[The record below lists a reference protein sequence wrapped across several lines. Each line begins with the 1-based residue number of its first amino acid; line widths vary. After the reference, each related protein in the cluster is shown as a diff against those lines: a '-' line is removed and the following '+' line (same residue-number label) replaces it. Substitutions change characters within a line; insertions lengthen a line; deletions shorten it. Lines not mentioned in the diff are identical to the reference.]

1 MLSFFLRTIV
11 LLLFLSL
18 NLFGTFASLT
28 PNLCPLD
35 QRYALIDLKTEF
47 KIRKP
52 DEFLDYDG
60 NSMNV
65 TSYPKTESW
74 ANSSSDCCN
83 WEGVTCDT
91 KSGKVIGLDL
101 SCSSLHGRLEPNSSL
116 FRLQHLKSLN
126 LAYNNFTLSPIPDKF
141 NKLIWLETFNLSES
155 SLKGHV
161 PIELLQLTN
170 LVSLDL
176 SSSSS
181 ASNSYFAPPPTF
193 LLSIENPPLFLPL
206 LARNLRN
213 LRALDMSSVNISSEI
228 PQEFSYMSS
237 LRSLHL
243 KNCYLIGEFPSSV
256 FMIPNLQSI
265 KLDHNP
271 ELRGELPVFSI
282 NNSMQVL
289 SLLETSFSGTIPDS
303 FGNLKDLVSLTLS
316 ESSFSGRIPSSLGE
330 LSNLSSLVLFSNG
343 FTGEVPSSI
352 VNLKQLTIFSVGY
365 NKLRGNF
372 LSGLLNLTKLRGID
386 LGSNEFTGFFPT
398 NIGQLSKLEAIFAG
412 SNFFT
417 GSVPASLFQITSLT
431 HIYLED
437 NQFSDILGLENI
449 SMLPN
454 LQYLFLHSKSF
465 RISSPVDFNVFSS
478 LKQLVGLALSGI
490 LLSTANITSVSDFS
504 SQFRYVYLSGCNI
517 TEFPEFIRDQRN
529 LDSLDLSNN
538 NIKGQLP
545 DWLWRLEELQVVKLS
560 NNSLSGFDGS
570 LKAVTG
576 SQINVLDL
584 SSNAFQGPLFIPST
598 SITYLFVSNNNF
610 TGEVPQLI
618 CGLTSPTIIDLSN
631 NNFHGYI
638 PRCLG
643 KYMSSLTDLNLH
655 NNSFKGSLP
664 DMFMHASKLRSID
677 VSHNRLEGKLPP
689 SLTGCSAL
697 EVLNVEGNKISDTFP
712 FQLNSL
718 QKLQVLV
725 LRSNKFHGKLHQY
738 SGAWFGFPELK
749 IIDVSH
755 NDFHGTLPS
764 DYFLNWTAISSKK
777 DNTQLHYIGDF
788 HDYGYYTSVVLMNK
802 GVSMALE
809 RILTIYT
816 AIDFSGNRIH
826 GEVPESVGLL
836 KELHVLNLSRNA
848 FSGHIPSSLANLTA
862 LESLDLSQNKL
873 SGEIPPKLGDLS
885 SLGWINVSH
894 NQLVG
899 SIPQGT
905 QFQRQNCS
913 AYEGNPGLYGP
924 SLKDICG
931 VIHAPTSLPV
941 SEEEDEEEEGLSWI
955 AAGIGFAPG
964 IVFGLT
970 IGYIV
975 ARLLIDLTPLSI
987 DVLFHKEA
995 CMSNMLEERRMKRYD
1010 DLG

>member
-35 QRYALIDLKTEF
+35 QRDALIDLKTEF

-74 ANSSSDCCN
+74 ANSISDCCN

-101 SCSSLHGRLEPNSSL
+101 SCSCLHGRLEPNSSL
-116 FRLQHLKSLN
+116 FQLQHLKSLN

-141 NKLIWLETFNLSES
+141 NKLIWLETLNLSES

-181 ASNSYFAPPPTF
+181 ASNSYFAPPPAL

-289 SLLETSFSGTIPDS
+289 SLLETSFS
-303 FGNLKDLVSLTLS
+303 

-343 FTGEVPSSI
+343 FIGEVPSSI

-372 LSGLLNLTKLRGID
+372 PSGLLNLTKLRGID

-417 GSVPASLFQITSLT
+417 GSVPASLFQISSLT

-490 LLSTANITSVSDFS
+490 PLSTANITSDSDFS

-598 SITYLFVSNNNF
+598 SITYLFVSNNNL
-610 TGEVPQLI
+610 TGE
-618 CGLTSPTIIDLSN
+618 
-631 NNFHGYI
+631 
-638 PRCLG
+638 
-643 KYMSSLTDLNLH
+643 
-655 NNSFKGSLP
+655 
-664 DMFMHASKLRSID
+664 
-677 VSHNRLEGKLPP
+677 
-689 SLTGCSAL
+689 
-697 EVLNVEGNKISDTFP
+697 
-712 FQLNSL
+712 
-718 QKLQVLV
+718 
-725 LRSNKFHGKLHQY
+725 
-738 SGAWFGFPELK
+738 
-749 IIDVSH
+749 
-755 NDFHGTLPS
+755 
-764 DYFLNWTAISSKK
+764 
-777 DNTQLHYIGDF
+777 LHYIGDF

-809 RILTIYT
+809 RVTCT
-816 AIDFSGNRIH
+816 
-826 GEVPESVGLL
+826 
-836 KELHVLNLSRNA
+836 
-848 FSGHIPSSLANLTA
+848 
-862 LESLDLSQNKL
+862 
-873 SGEIPPKLGDLS
+873 
-885 SLGWINVSH
+885 
-894 NQLVG
+894 QLVKKCFHGTHPIVFGKPHRAGITG
-899 SIPQGT
+899 SIAKQAFWYT
-905 QFQRQNCS
+905 VSTTNCS

-931 VIHAPTSLPV
+931 DIHAPTSLPV
-941 SEEEDEEEEGLSWI
+941 SEEEEEEEEEESLSWI
-955 AAGIGFAPG
+955 AARIGFAPG

-975 ARLLIDLTPLSI
+975 ASYKHEW
-987 DVLFHKEA
+987 F
-995 CMSNMLEERRMKRYD
+995 MKIFGRNKHSFTHRSHSPKH
-1010 DLG
+1010 

>member
-52 DEFLDYDG
+52 DEFLDYD
-60 NSMNV
+60 
-65 TSYPKTESW
+65 ESW

-181 ASNSYFAPPPTF
+181 ASNSYFAPPPTL

-289 SLLETSFSGTIPDS
+289 SLLETSF
-303 FGNLKDLVSLTLS
+303 S

-454 LQYLFLHSKSF
+454 LQYLFLHSKS
-465 RISSPVDFNVFSS
+465 
-478 LKQLVGLALSGI
+478 
-490 LLSTANITSVSDFS
+490 
-504 SQFRYVYLSGCNI
+504 CNI

-749 IIDVSH
+749 IIDEYQWHWS
-755 NDFHGTLPS
+755 
-764 DYFLNWTAISSKK
+764 
-777 DNTQLHYIGDF
+777 
-788 HDYGYYTSVVLMNK
+788 
-802 GVSMALE
+802 
-809 RILTIYT
+809 
-816 AIDFSGNRIH
+816 
-826 GEVPESVGLL
+826 
-836 KELHVLNLSRNA
+836 ELHVLNLSRNA

-873 SGEIPPKLGDLS
+873 S
-885 SLGWINVSH
+885 
-894 NQLVG
+894 
-899 SIPQGT
+899 GT

>member
-1 MLSFFLRTIV
+1 
-11 LLLFLSL
+11 
-18 NLFGTFASLT
+18 
-28 PNLCPLD
+28 
-35 QRYALIDLKTEF
+35 
-47 KIRKP
+47 
-52 DEFLDYDG
+52 
-60 NSMNV
+60 MNV
-65 TSYPKTESW
+65 TSYPKTQSW

-83 WEGVTCDT
+83 WEGITCDT

-101 SCSSLHGRLEPNSSL
+101 SCSCLHGRLEPNSSL

-126 LAYNNFTLSPIPDKF
+126 LAYNNFTLSPISDKF
-141 NKLIWLETFNLSES
+141 NKLIWLETLNLSES

-181 ASNSYFAPPPTF
+181 ASNSYFPPPPAL

-256 FMIPNLQSI
+256 FMILNLQSI

-271 ELRGELPVFSI
+271 ELRGELPVFYI
-282 NNSMQVL
+282 KNSMQVL
-289 SLLETSFSGTIPDS
+289 SLLETSFS
-303 FGNLKDLVSLTLS
+303 
-316 ESSFSGRIPSSLGE
+316 ESSFSGRIPSSLGD
-330 LSNLSSLVLFSNG
+330 LSNLSSLILFSNG
-343 FTGEVPSSI
+343 LIGEVLSSI

-365 NKLRGNF
+365 NKLGGNF
-372 LSGLLNLTKLRGID
+372 PSGLLNLTKLRGID
-386 LGSNEFTGFFPT
+386 LGSNEFTGFLPP
-398 NIGQLSKLEAIFAG
+398 NIGQLAKLEAIFAG

-417 GSVPASLFQITSLT
+417 GSVPASLFQISSLT

-465 RISSPVDFNVFSS
+465 KISSPVDFNVFSS
-478 LKQLVGLALSGI
+478 LKQLVGLALLGI
-490 LLSTANITSVSDFS
+490 PLSTANITSDSDFS

-545 DWLWRLEELQVVKLS
+545 DWLWRQEELQVVKLS
-560 NNSLSGFDGS
+560 NNSLTGFDGS
-570 LKAVTG
+570 LKVVTG

-638 PRCLG
+638 PRCLETN
-643 KYMSSLTDLNLH
+643 MSSLTDLNLR
-655 NNSFKGSLP
+655 NNSFRGSLP

-677 VSHNRLEGKLPP
+677 VSQNRLEGKLPP

-749 IIDVSH
+749 IIDASH
-755 NDFHGTLPS
+755 NDFHGTFPS

-802 GVSMALE
+802 EVSMALE
-809 RILTIYT
+809 
-816 AIDFSGNRIH
+816 
-826 GEVPESVGLL
+826 P
-836 KELHVLNLSRNA
+836 
-848 FSGHIPSSLANLTA
+848 
-862 LESLDLSQNKL
+862 
-873 SGEIPPKLGDLS
+873 
-885 SLGWINVSH
+885 
-894 NQLVG
+894 
-899 SIPQGT
+899 
-905 QFQRQNCS
+905 
-913 AYEGNPGLYGP
+913 
-924 SLKDICG
+924 
-931 VIHAPTSLPV
+931 
-941 SEEEDEEEEGLSWI
+941 
-955 AAGIGFAPG
+955 GIGFAPG
-964 IVFGLT
+964 IVFGLM

-975 ARLLIDLTPLSI
+975 AS
-987 DVLFHKEA
+987 HKHEWF
-995 CMSNMLEERRMKRYD
+995 MKIFGRNKHSFTHRSHSPKH
-1010 DLG
+1010 

>member
-1 MLSFFLRTIV
+1 M
-11 LLLFLSL
+11 
-18 NLFGTFASLT
+18 
-28 PNLCPLD
+28 
-35 QRYALIDLKTEF
+35 
-47 KIRKP
+47 
-52 DEFLDYDG
+52 
-60 NSMNV
+60 
-65 TSYPKTESW
+65 
-74 ANSSSDCCN
+74 
-83 WEGVTCDT
+83 
-91 KSGKVIGLDL
+91 
-101 SCSSLHGRLEPNSSL
+101 PNSSANASND
-116 FRLQHLKSLN
+116 RRRPRPIGLN
-126 LAYNNFTLSPIPDKF
+126 L
-141 NKLIWLETFNLSES
+141 E
-155 SLKGHV
+155 GHV

-181 ASNSYFAPPPTF
+181 ASNSYFPPPPAL

-256 FMIPNLQSI
+256 FMILNLQSI

-271 ELRGELPVFSI
+271 ELRGELPVFYI
-282 NNSMQVL
+282 KNSMQVL

-303 FGNLKDLVSLTLS
+303 IGNLKDLVSLTLS

-343 FTGEVPSSI
+343 LIGEVPSSI

-372 LSGLLNLTKLRGID
+372 PSGLLNLTKLRGID
-386 LGSNEFTGFFPT
+386 LGSNEFTDFLPP
-398 NIGQLSKLEAIFAG
+398 NIGQLAKLEAIFAS
-412 SNFFT
+412 SNLFT
-417 GSVPASLFQITSLT
+417 GSVPASLFQISSLT

-465 RISSPVDFNVFSS
+465 KICSPVDFNVFSS
-478 LKQLVGLALSGI
+478 LKQLVGLALSSI
-490 LLSTANITSVSDFS
+490 PLSTANITSDSDFS

-545 DWLWRLEELQVVKLS
+545 DWLWRQEELQVVKLS

-570 LKAVTG
+570 LKVVTG

-618 CGLTSPTIIDLSN
+618 CGLTSPTIIDISN

-643 KYMSSLTDLNLH
+643 TNMSSLTDLNLH
-655 NNSFKGSLP
+655 
-664 DMFMHASKLRSID
+664 
-677 VSHNRLEGKLPP
+677 
-689 SLTGCSAL
+689 
-697 EVLNVEGNKISDTFP
+697 
-712 FQLNSL
+712 
-718 QKLQVLV
+718 
-725 LRSNKFHGKLHQY
+725 
-738 SGAWFGFPELK
+738 
-749 IIDVSH
+749 
-755 NDFHGTLPS
+755 
-764 DYFLNWTAISSKK
+764 
-777 DNTQLHYIGDF
+777 NTQLHYIGDF

-816 AIDFSGNRIH
+816 AIDFSVNRIH
-826 GEVPESVGLL
+826 GEVSESVGLL

-848 FSGHIPSSLANLTA
+848 FSGHIPSSLVNLTA

-885 SLGWINVSH
+885 SLGWVQYH
-894 NQLVG
+894 
-899 SIPQGT
+899 
-905 QFQRQNCS
+905 
-913 AYEGNPGLYGP
+913 
-924 SLKDICG
+924 KDICG

-941 SEEEDEEEEGLSWI
+941 SEEEDEEEEEEEEGLSWI

-975 ARLLIDLTPLSI
+975 AS
-987 DVLFHKEA
+987 HKHEWF
-995 CMSNMLEERRMKRYD
+995 MKIFGRNKHSFTHRSHSPKH
-1010 DLG
+1010 

>member
-1 MLSFFLRTIV
+1 
-11 LLLFLSL
+11 
-18 NLFGTFASLT
+18 
-28 PNLCPLD
+28 
-35 QRYALIDLKTEF
+35 
-47 KIRKP
+47 
-52 DEFLDYDG
+52 
-60 NSMNV
+60 
-65 TSYPKTESW
+65 
-74 ANSSSDCCN
+74 
-83 WEGVTCDT
+83 
-91 KSGKVIGLDL
+91 
-101 SCSSLHGRLEPNSSL
+101 
-116 FRLQHLKSLN
+116 
-126 LAYNNFTLSPIPDKF
+126 
-141 NKLIWLETFNLSES
+141 
-155 SLKGHV
+155 
-161 PIELLQLTN
+161 
-170 LVSLDL
+170 
-176 SSSSS
+176 
-181 ASNSYFAPPPTF
+181 
-193 LLSIENPPLFLPL
+193 
-206 LARNLRN
+206 
-213 LRALDMSSVNISSEI
+213 MSSVNISSEI
-228 PQEFSYMSS
+228 PQELSYMFS

-243 KNCYLIGEFPSSV
+243 KNCYLMGEFPRSV

-271 ELRGELPVFSI
+271 DLRGELPVFTV
-282 NNSMQVL
+282 NNSMLVL
-289 SLLETSFSGTIPDS
+289 SLMETSFSGTISDS
-303 FGNLKDLVSLTLS
+303 ISNLKDLVSLTLA
-316 ESSFSGRIPSSLGE
+316 ESRFSGKIPSSLGE
-330 LSNLSSLVLFSNG
+330 LSNLSSLLLGSND

-352 VNLKQLTIFSVGY
+352 GNLKQLTIFSVGF

-372 LSGLLNLTKLRGID
+372 PSRLLNLTKLRGID
-386 LGSNEFTGFFPT
+386 LGSNEFTGSLPP
-398 NIGQLSKLEAIFAG
+398 NIGQLSKLEAIFVG
-412 SNFFT
+412 GNSFT
-417 GSVPASLFQITSLT
+417 GSIPASLFQISSLT

-437 NQFSDILGLENI
+437 NQFSDIFGLENI

-454 LQYLFLHSKSF
+454 LQFLFLHSKSF
-465 RISSPVDFNVFSS
+465 RISSPLDLNLFSS

-490 LLSTANITSVSDFS
+490 PLSTTNITSDSDFS
-504 SQFRYVYLSGCNI
+504 RQYRYLYLSDCNI
-517 TEFPEFIRDQRN
+517 SEFPEFIKDQRN

-538 NIKGQLP
+538 NIKGHVP
-545 DWLWRLEELQVVKLS
+545 EWLWRLQELQVVKLS
-560 NNSLSGFDGS
+560 NNSLNGFDGS
-570 LKAVTG
+570 LKTVLG

-584 SSNAFQGPLFIPST
+584 SLNAFQGPLFIPST
-598 SITYLFVSNNNF
+598 SITYLFASNNNF
-610 TGEVPQLI
+610 TGEISQLI
-618 CGLTSPTIIDLSN
+618 CGITSPTIIDLSN

-643 KYMSSLTDLNLH
+643 TYMSSLTDLNLR
-655 NNSFKGSLP
+655 NNVLRGSLP
-664 DMFMHASKLRSID
+664 DMFIHANKLRSID
-677 VSHNRLEGKLPP
+677 VSHNRLDGKLPS

-697 EVLNVEGNKISDTFP
+697 EVLNVEGNEINDTFP
-712 FQLNSL
+712 FQLSSL

-725 LRSNKFHGKLHQY
+725 LRSNKFHGMLHQS
-738 SGAWFGFPELK
+738 SGVWFGFTELK

-764 DYFLNWTAISSKK
+764 DYFLNWTAISLKK
-777 DNTQLHYIGDF
+777 DSTQLRYIGDF

-826 GEVPESVGLL
+826 GQVPESVGLL

-848 FSGHIPSSLANLTA
+848 FTGHIPSSLANLTA

-894 NQLVG
+894 NQLEG

-931 VIHAPTSLPV
+931 DIHTSTSPPV
-941 SEEEDEEEEGLSWI
+941 SEEEEDEEEIFSWV

-975 ARLLIDLTPLSI
+975 ASYKHEWL
-987 DVLFHKEA
+987 
-995 CMSNMLEERRMKRYD
+995 MKIFGRNNHSLAHRSHSPKHCYFVS
-1010 DLG
+1010 

>member
-52 DEFLDYDG
+52 DEFLDYD
-60 NSMNV
+60 
-65 TSYPKTESW
+65 ESW

-181 ASNSYFAPPPTF
+181 ASNSYFAPPPTL

-289 SLLETSFSGTIPDS
+289 SLLETSF
-303 FGNLKDLVSLTLS
+303 S

-643 KYMSSLTDLNLH
+643 KSYM
-655 NNSFKGSLP
+655 
-664 DMFMHASKLRSID
+664 
-677 VSHNRLEGKLPP
+677 
-689 SLTGCSAL
+689 
-697 EVLNVEGNKISDTFP
+697 
-712 FQLNSL
+712 
-718 QKLQVLV
+718 
-725 LRSNKFHGKLHQY
+725 Y
-738 SGAWFGFPELK
+738 STCQE
-749 IIDVSH
+749 
-755 NDFHGTLPS
+755 
-764 DYFLNWTAISSKK
+764 
-777 DNTQLHYIGDF
+777 
-788 HDYGYYTSVVLMNK
+788 M
-802 GVSMALE
+802 
-809 RILTIYT
+809 
-816 AIDFSGNRIH
+816 
-826 GEVPESVGLL
+826 
-836 KELHVLNLSRNA
+836 LSRDTSHRLWRTSPRWN
-848 FSGHIPSSLANLTA
+848 H
-862 LESLDLSQNKL
+862 
-873 SGEIPPKLGDLS
+873 
-885 SLGWINVSH
+885 WIYRKTSF
-894 NQLVG
+894 L
-899 SIPQGT
+899 
-905 QFQRQNCS
+905 FQRQNCS

-987 DVLFHKEA
+987 DVLFH
-995 CMSNMLEERRMKRYD
+995 
-1010 DLG
+1010 

>member
-1 MLSFFLRTIV
+1 MASYYRFQSGFCPLSPCPSLLLGNFVERIKDACHFLVSAVLGTIISAVLTFFFSLGALIGQETESGFIRGAAIGAITGAVFSIEVFESSLDLWKSDESCFGCLLYLIDVIVSLLSGRLVRERIGPAMLSAVQSQMGALDAPYDDLSSLFETGGAKGLTGDLVEKIPKLTITDNNNTDASENRDSCSVCLQDFQLGETLRYVYTQLLTSQESGLPFNFHNRRRKESMLSFFLRTIV

-35 QRYALIDLKTEF
+35 QRDALIDLKTEF

-52 DEFLDYDG
+52 DEFLDYD
-60 NSMNV
+60 
-65 TSYPKTESW
+65 E
-74 ANSSSDCCN
+74 
-83 WEGVTCDT
+83 
-91 KSGKVIGLDL
+91 
-101 SCSSLHGRLEPNSSL
+101 
-116 FRLQHLKSLN
+116 
-126 LAYNNFTLSPIPDKF
+126 TL
-141 NKLIWLETFNLSES
+141 NLSES

-181 ASNSYFAPPPTF
+181 ASNSYFAPPPAL

-289 SLLETSFSGTIPDS
+289 SLLETSFS
-303 FGNLKDLVSLTLS
+303 
-316 ESSFSGRIPSSLGE
+316 
-330 LSNLSSLVLFSNG
+330 
-343 FTGEVPSSI
+343 VPSSI

-372 LSGLLNLTKLRGID
+372 PSGLLNLTKLRGID

-417 GSVPASLFQITSLT
+417 GSVPASLFQISSLT

-490 LLSTANITSVSDFS
+490 PLSTANITSDSDFS

-598 SITYLFVSNNNF
+598 SITYLFVSNNNL

-643 KYMSSLTDLNLH
+643 TYMSSLTDLNLR
-655 NNSFKGSLP
+655 NNSFRGSLP
-664 DMFMHASKLRSID
+664 DMFMHASNLRSID
-677 VSHNRLEGKLPP
+677 
-689 SLTGCSAL
+689 
-697 EVLNVEGNKISDTFP
+697 
-712 FQLNSL
+712 
-718 QKLQVLV
+718 
-725 LRSNKFHGKLHQY
+725 
-738 SGAWFGFPELK
+738 
-749 IIDVSH
+749 
-755 NDFHGTLPS
+755 
-764 DYFLNWTAISSKK
+764 K

-826 GEVPESVGLL
+826 GEVPESIVFG
-836 KELHVLNLSRNA
+836 KPHRA
-848 FSGHIPSSLANLTA
+848 GIT
-862 LESLDLSQNKL
+862 
-873 SGEIPPKLGDLS
+873 
-885 SLGWINVSH
+885 
-894 NQLVG
+894 G
-899 SIPQGT
+899 SIAKQAFWYT
-905 QFQRQNCS
+905 VSTTNCS

-931 VIHAPTSLPV
+931 DIHAPTSLPV
-941 SEEEDEEEEGLSWI
+941 SEEEEEEEEEESLSWI
-955 AAGIGFAPG
+955 AARIGFAPG

-975 ARLLIDLTPLSI
+975 ASYKHEW
-987 DVLFHKEA
+987 F
-995 CMSNMLEERRMKRYD
+995 MKIFGRNKHSFTHRSHSPKH
-1010 DLG
+1010 